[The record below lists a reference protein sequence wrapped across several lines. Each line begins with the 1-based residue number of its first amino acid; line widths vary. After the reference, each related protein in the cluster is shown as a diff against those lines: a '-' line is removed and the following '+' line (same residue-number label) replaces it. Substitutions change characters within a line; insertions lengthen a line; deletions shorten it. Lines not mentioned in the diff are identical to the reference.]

1 MRNIYFVLT
10 YTGTFLSKIIKIYTR
25 KRYSHVSIALDK
37 NLHEMYSFGRLNPY
51 NPFIG
56 GFVKEG
62 VQEGTFK
69 RFKNTDALVVRF
81 KVTDEQYD
89 KIVMEINKFMAEK
102 EKYKFN
108 ILGLFLTVINK
119 RIRRRYYFYCAEF
132 IKYVM
137 EKSDIDINL
146 PTIIRPEDFIHIS
159 NVEPVYKGKLRNLK
173 RIRVLELA

>member
-1 MRNIYFVLT
+1 LKGIYIVLSH
-10 YTGTFLSKIIKIYTR
+10 TGTFLSKIIKSFT
-25 KRYSHVSIALDK
+25 KDEFSHVSISLDIDAK
-37 NLHEMYSFGRLNPY
+37 EMYSFGRLNPY

-89 KIVMEINKFMAEK
+89 KIVMEINKFIMEK

-132 IKYVM
+132 IKYEM